1 MKSSEDENMFIQFV
15 LGLGLVQGSSAQ
27 SSHFLGELKSSVK
40 LFIQKLYIFVYVKQ
54 ELKVPLLR
62 LIAKMHE

>member
-15 LGLGLVQGSSAQ
+15 LGLGLVQDSSAR

-62 LIAKMHE
+62 LIAKMRE